1 MLINISTSESNK
13 QIVTELSQKFLH
25 TKEENIIP
33 RIALGYSLQRG
44 RKFTEQDF
52 GVYDSKGKSYKD
64 QTLFN
69 PKYKNLFILMICQ
82 YYGINRNNEN
92 IPRYIKLHIDD
103 GLEAL
108 YNLIQSDEKYTLMD
122 FLKDYLDKGISFLE
136 SNETNL
142 NHVKN
147 GNQKIHK
154 DYFTAE
160 IKLLVGKNITSQ
172 EEIYLTLNSSIYNNP
187 HIAVA
192 GSSGTG
198 KTQFAL
204 HLLREITKVSNQAV
218 NFIYLDFKG
227 LKGEDLD
234 YYKPFFDST
243 NTKFIDVPNTKFPLN
258 PLSFADNINEVNKQM
273 GIDKFTDIV
282 CKYSNLG
289 VKQKGLLRQS
299 ITEAFYEKESGEYPT
314 IQEITDKLLEL
325 MGEKRDS
332 LSEIMEDLSRYGVFG
347 DTGKNQKSFL
357 SENIY
362 LSLSGDLSNSLRFT
376 SLFLI
381 INYVYN
387 TFMNMENTPVDEQGF
402 RALRYVVLIDEAHVI
417 FKEKKYQDI
426 LDKMLREMRS
436 KGVVI
441 VLLSQGIEEFN
452 QPNFDFSSNCEISF
466 LLDIKDKNNTRSVNK
481 FLGLSEN
488 EGIKVARS
496 LEKIQKGQVI
506 SNIKEFEKGK
516 LFELKQFKG

>member
-1 MLINISTSESNK
+1 MVINISTSESNK

-44 RKFTEQDF
+44 RKFSENDF
-52 GVYDSKGKSYKD
+52 GIYDSKGKSYKD

-82 YYGINRNNEN
+82 YYGINKNNEN
-92 IPRYIKLHIDD
+92 ISKYIKLHIDD

-108 YNLIQSDEKYTLMD
+108 YNLVQSDEKYTLMD
-122 FLKDYLDKGISFLE
+122 FLKDHLDKGISFLE
-136 SNETNL
+136 SNEINL
-142 NHVKN
+142 DHVKN
-147 GNQKIHK
+147 NNQNIEK

-160 IKLLVGKNITSQ
+160 IKLLIGKDK
-172 EEIYLTLNSSIYNNP
+172 EDEIYLSLNSSEYNNQ

-204 HLLREITKVSNQAV
+204 HLLKEITTVSNQAV

-227 LKGEDLD
+227 LKGEDLE

-243 NTKFIDVPNTKFPLN
+243 NTNFIDVPNTKFPLN
-258 PLSFADNINEVNKQM
+258 PLSFTDNINEVNKQM
-273 GIDKFTDIV
+273 GIDKFTDII

-289 VKQKGLLRQS
+289 VKQKGLLRQA
-299 ITEAFYEKESGEYPT
+299 ITESFYEKKSGNYPT
-314 IQEITDKLLEL
+314 IQEITDRLLEL
-325 MGEKRDS
+325 MGDKRDS

-347 DTGKNQKSFL
+347 EADRNQKPFI

-381 INYVYN
+381 INYIYN
-387 TFMNMENTPVDEQGF
+387 TFMNMENTPVDEQGY
-402 RALRYVVLIDEAHVI
+402 RAIRYIVLIDEAHVI

-426 LDKMLREMRS
+426 LDKMLREIRS
-436 KGVVI
+436 KGVAI
-441 VLLSQGIEEFN
+441 ILLSQGIEEFN

-466 LLDIKDKNNTRSVNK
+466 LLDIKDKNNTRSINK
-481 FLGLSEN
+481 FLGLSEK
-488 EGIKVARS
+488 EGVKVARS
-496 LEKIQKGQVI
+496 LEKIQKGQAI

-516 LFELKQFKG
+516 LFELMQFKDKK